1 MRCDGTT
8 VRRAMVQ
15 CDGPTVAK
23 VLRPDGHFL
32 IEIGRIKSRGRRSE
46 PHGVRPQSPQNKM
59 SFETEEQKRSIQR
72 WSRLAIQLNGAD
84 DSGKFQ
90 HITTSVIA
98 RELEHDRVWD
108 FLVAEL
114 PAKVWNICKLSD
126 VDRHQ
131 LAQEWKMMSKAY
143 DPEQFHVSRSG
154 LALLVAYVLHMID
167 IRHAT
172 IPQ

>member
-1 MRCDGTT
+1 
-8 VRRAMVQ
+8 
-15 CDGPTVAK
+15 
-23 VLRPDGHFL
+23 
-32 IEIGRIKSRGRRSE
+32 
-46 PHGVRPQSPQNKM
+46 M
-59 SFETEEQKRSIQR
+59 SFETEEEKRSIQR
-72 WSRLAIQLNGAD
+72 WSRLAIQLNGAE
-84 DSGKFQ
+84 DSGKFH

-114 PAKVWNICKLSD
+114 PAKVWDICKLSD
-126 VDRHQ
+126 VDRHL
-131 LAQEWKMMSKAY
+131 LAQEWKVLSKAY
-143 DPEQFHVSRSG
+143 DPEQFHVSRGG